1 MVEETKNIVK
11 ENTPK
16 ESNIKMW
23 AIVGALALMM
33 VFSGVQAMELA
44 GLKETINTGFEG
56 IALQDHD
63 EDNTTS
69 KATDLKNNLA
79 SLPSMVGG
87 C

>member
-1 MVEETKNIVK
+1 MSDETKNIVK

-23 AIVGALALMM
+23 VIVGALALMM
-33 VFSGVQAMELA
+33 IFSGVQAMELA
-44 GLKETINTGFEG
+44 GLKEKINTGFDG
-56 IALQDHD
+56 LSAQDAGSG
-63 EDNTTS
+63 NTTS
-69 KATDLKNNLA
+69 KATNLKNNLD

>member
-1 MVEETKNIVK
+1 MSDETQNIVK

-23 AIVGALALMM
+23 VIVGALALMM

-44 GLKETINTGFEG
+44 GLKETINTGFSG
-56 IALQDHD
+56 LSAQDTGGST
-63 EDNTTS
+63 TTS